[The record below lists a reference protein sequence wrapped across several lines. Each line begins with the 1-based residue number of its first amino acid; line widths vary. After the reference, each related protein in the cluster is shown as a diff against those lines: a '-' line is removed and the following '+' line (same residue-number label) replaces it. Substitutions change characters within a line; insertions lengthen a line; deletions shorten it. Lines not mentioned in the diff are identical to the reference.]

1 MTYKRFYIWVMVL
14 TLSLSVYA
22 DDGDRYATN
31 SVLSSGT
38 WVKVR
43 VKEAGV
49 YQFTNA
55 NLRSMGFSN
64 PDNVKLYGM
73 NMEVLPE
80 SGLENLGGDLTEIP
94 LYRTGEKV
102 LFYGRGTTL
111 VTLNNAEKDYAS
123 FSHFN
128 NPYSS
133 YQYYL
138 LTEGENPKEFATYNY
153 EMGSNAQDV
162 ITFPDYSIIESDEFS
177 YMNSGRRFF
186 EGYDYVNGST
196 KSYTLELPGY
206 STGAVSLDVQF
217 SASGSTAS
225 TIDVTVNDV
234 SVGSISIGKNGTYDW
249 ARMSS
254 RSFLLE
260 DDEDGW
266 SNIGE
271 RNTVKLTH
279 NRASGVSGHLD
290 YISAGYI
297 RNLNIT
303 GTHLLFRP
311 YMDGDIVFH
320 INGANENT
328 VVWKV
333 TRGSEMEGVEASFSS
348 GSLSVPFTSESTELI
363 TWKDEELVAL
373 NPSATF
379 PTPTTVGKIANQ
391 DLHALGNIDL
401 VIVIPTSGKLRSQAQ
416 RLADA
421 HLTYDSITSVIV
433 TADQVY
439 NEFSGG
445 TPDATALRRFMKMLY
460 DNATSESNRPKNL
473 LLFGGGVWDNR
484 MVTGSMRQKSA
495 DDYLLCYESDNSL
508 SKTDSYVMEEYYT
521 LVDDNASSNLQSAYP
536 RIGVGRIPVVSASD
550 AKIVVDKLIQY
561 MSNAQV
567 GSWKNTLCFIC
578 DDGNNNIHMKDGEAI
593 ISQTESLYP
602 DYLIRRIYLD
612 TYQRETTST
621 GNRYPDVE
629 ADIRK
634 QMQDGA
640 LIMNYTGHGAPGLMT
655 HEQVMKLHDFS
666 EWSSPR
672 LPLWIT
678 AACDISPFD
687 MNEENIGVDALLNP
701 SGAAMGFVGTARTV
715 YSGPNR
721 DFNLQY
727 MRYVLSHDSYGRQ
740 YTIGEA
746 ISLAKSQ
753 LVNRSS
759 AVNRFHFCLLG
770 DPAIKLA
777 TPKYSVMIDAIN
789 GKSTLS
795 GEIESVSA
803 GEEVTVEGHIENESG
818 LTADTFSG
826 LVYPTIL
833 DNLEKITCLNNPV
846 GEDNGNDYDTDPY
859 VFDARTKTLY
869 TLVDSVS
876 NGRFTFKFPIPLDNN
891 YSGDTGLISLYA
903 TNNEHSHE
911 AHGRNGQFKTDGT
924 SAAISV
930 DNAGPEITPIY
941 LNTSN
946 FQNGDVVNETPLLI
960 ADLLDKDGIN
970 MTGNGIGH
978 DIIAM
983 IDNNE
988 STTYSLNG
996 HFTPSVGD
1004 YRKGHVEFS
1013 IPELEDGHHT
1023 LTMRAYDI
1031 LNNPSTAIIDF
1042 YVNNGEKPK
1051 IYSLLVNS
1059 PVSDQAVFTIENDR
1073 PQTNLTVGIKV
1084 YDISGRLLYQTKET
1098 NFSSSSSYS
1107 FVWNLNESD
1116 SHLVPG
1122 IYIVKASISTS
1133 DGPQAT
1139 ESKKFIVVRH

>member
-1 MTYKRFYIWVMVL
+1 MNYRRFHIWLIMML
-14 TLSLSVYA
+14 ASLAVYA

-43 VKEAGV
+43 VKDPGV

-55 NLRSMGFSN
+55 NLRSMGFNN
-64 PDNVKLYGM
+64 PEKVKLYGM

-80 SGLENLGGDLTEIP
+80 SGLENLGGDLTELP

-102 LFYGRGTTL
+102 LFYARGTTR
-111 VTLNNAEKDYAS
+111 VTLTNAESDYTT
-123 FSHFN
+123 FTHFN
-128 NPYSS
+128 NPYSL

-138 LTEGENPKEFATYNY
+138 LTEGDTPKEFATYNY
-153 EMGSNAQDV
+153 EMGSNALDV
-162 ITFPDYSIIESDEFS
+162 ITFPDYAIIESDEFS

-186 EGYDYVNGST
+186 EAYDFANGST
-196 KSYTLELPGY
+196 KSYTLELPDY
-206 STGAVSLDVQF
+206 TTGMVSLNVQF
-217 SASGSTAS
+217 AASGGTAS
-225 TIDVTVNDV
+225 TVDVSMNDV
-234 SVGSISIGKNGTYDW
+234 SLGSISVSKNGTYDW

-254 RSFLLE
+254 RTFGVE
-260 DDEDGW
+260 EGW
-266 SNIGE
+266 NISQ

-297 RNLNIT
+297 RNLNMS
-303 GTHLLFRP
+303 GSQLLFRP
-311 YMDGDIVFH
+311 ITDGDVVFH
-320 INGANENT
+320 LKGATDNT

-333 TRGSEMEGVEASFSS
+333 TRGGDFEGVQSSFS
-348 GSLSVPFTSESTELI
+348 GGELTVPFTSESTGGI
-363 TWKDEELVAL
+363 SWKDEELVAL
-373 NPSATF
+373 NPSSTF
-379 PTPTTVGKIANQ
+379 PTPSIVGKIENQ
-391 DLHALGNIDL
+391 DLHALSNIDL

-421 HLTYDSITSVIV
+421 HLTYDSITSVV
-433 TADQVY
+433 LTADQIY
-439 NEFSGG
+439 NEFSAG

-460 DNATSESNRPKNL
+460 DNATSESSRPMNL

-508 SKTDSYVMEEYYT
+508 SKTDSYVMEEYYA
-521 LVDDNASSNLQSAYP
+521 LVDDNAASNLQNAYP
-536 RIGVGRIPVVSASD
+536 RIGVGRIPVVSATD
-550 AKIVVDKLIQY
+550 ARTVVDKLIRY
-561 MSNAQV
+561 MSNEQV

-578 DDGNNNIHMKDGEAI
+578 DDGNNNIHMKDGEAV
-593 ISQTESLYP
+593 ISQTEGLHP
-602 DYLIRRIYLD
+602 DYHIRRIYLD
-612 TYQRETTST
+612 TYQRVSTST

-629 ADIRK
+629 ADISK
-634 QMQDGA
+634 QMHDGA
-640 LIMNYTGHGAPGLMT
+640 LIMNYTGHGSPGLMT

-666 EWSSPR
+666 QWSSPN

-678 AACDISPFD
+678 AACDIAPFD
-687 MNEENIGVDALLNP
+687 MNEENIGMEALLNP
-701 SGAAMGFVGTARTV
+701 FGAAMGFVGTARTV

-727 MRYVLSHDSYGRQ
+727 MRYVLASNSYGRQ
-740 YTIGEA
+740 YTLGEA
-746 ISLAKSQ
+746 MAMAKSQ
-753 LVNRSS
+753 LVGKSS

-777 TPKYSVMIDAIN
+777 TPRYNVVIDAIN
-789 GKSTLS
+789 GMDAS
-795 GEIESVSA
+795 GSAVDVVSA

-818 LTADTFSG
+818 LTAEDFSG

-846 GEDNGNDYDTDPY
+846 GEDNGNDYETEPY
-859 VFDARTKTLY
+859 EFSARTKTLY

-876 NGRFTFKFPIPLDNN
+876 NGRFTFKFPVPLDNN
-891 YSGDTGLISLYA
+891 YSGETGLISLYA
-903 TNNEHSHE
+903 SNNDHSHE
-911 AHGRNGQFKTDGT
+911 AHGSNGQFKIDGT
-924 SAAISV
+924 SASISS
-930 DNAGPEITPIY
+930 DGIGPEIQPVY

-946 FQNGDVVNETPLLI
+946 FQSGDVVNETPLLM
-960 ADLLDKDGIN
+960 ADLYDIDGIN

-988 STTYSLNG
+988 STTYSLNSY
-996 HFTPSVGD
+996 FTPTVGD
-1004 YRKGHVEFS
+1004 YTKGHVEFS

-1023 LTMRAYDI
+1023 LTVRAYDV
-1031 LNNPSTAIIDF
+1031 LNNPATSTIEF
-1042 YVNNGEKPK
+1042 YVNNGQKPT
-1051 IYSLLVNS
+1051 IYSLMVNS
-1059 PVSDQAVFTIENDR
+1059 PVSDQAIFTIENDR
-1073 PQTNLTVGIKV
+1073 PQTDLTVLIKV
-1084 YDISGRLLYQTKET
+1084 YDISGRQLYETKET

-1122 IYIVKASISTS
+1122 IYIVKAAISTAN
-1133 DGPQAT
+1133 GPQAT